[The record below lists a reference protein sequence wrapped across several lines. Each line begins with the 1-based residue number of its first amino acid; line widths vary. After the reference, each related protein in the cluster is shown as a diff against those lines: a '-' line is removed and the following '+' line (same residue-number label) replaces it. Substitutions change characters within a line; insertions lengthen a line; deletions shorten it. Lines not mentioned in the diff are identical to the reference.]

1 MGMAGIAG
9 FGAYVPRF
17 RLRVD
22 DIWDVWVNQIETPA
36 AIKDRRGLV
45 EKAVTRWDE
54 DAVTMA
60 VAAAKA
66 GLENASIS
74 ADELEAIYFGS
85 CTNPYTSKASVLGV
99 AEALT
104 AKREIISADLQF
116 ATKSG
121 TAVLQVCAALVDS
134 GRATYALAVGSD
146 ALSRHVPPND
156 PLEYS
161 AGAGAAALVI
171 SRKNVLAEIENMY
184 TYNTHTPEFF
194 RLDGE
199 RYIKHAASEDGEYLW
214 GYREHVKKAVEGYF
228 KKFGGQPKDFAY
240 LAISQPDGRLPV
252 NVSQELGFSEGQVK
266 PGLLVAE
273 IGDCG
278 SASSLLSLVSILG
291 QAEPKERI
299 LVVSYGFGAGCD
311 VISLKTTDLLQ
322 QARGRKAGT
331 PSLKELIRDK
341 EYLGYAQYL
350 RQERKLIQEY
360 V

>member
-1 MGMAGIAG
+1 MAGIAG
-9 FGAYVPRF
+9 YGAYVPRF

-22 DIWDVWVNQIETPA
+22 DIWDVWMNQIDPPGV
-36 AIKDRRGLV
+36 IKEMRGLE

-66 GLENASIS
+66 GLEHARVS
-74 ADELEAIYFGS
+74 ADDVEAMFFGS
-85 CTNPYTSKASVLGV
+85 CTNPYVSKASVTGI

-104 AKREIISADLQF
+104 ASREIISADLQF

-121 TAVLQVCAALVDS
+121 TAAMQVCVAMLDS
-134 GRATYALAVGSD
+134 GRVKYALAIGSD

-156 PLEYS
+156 TLEYS
-161 AGAGAAALVI
+161 AGSGAAALVM
-171 SRKNVLAEIENMY
+171 SRQNVIAEIEEMY

-199 RYIKHAASEDGEYLW
+199 RYIKHAASEDGQYLW
-214 GYREHVKKAVEGYF
+214 GYEEHVNKAVQGYF
-228 KKFGGQPKDFAY
+228 TKVGVAARDFSY
-240 LAISQPDGRLPV
+240 LAISQPDGALPLKV
-252 NVSQELGFSEGQVK
+252 GQALGFDAGQIT
-266 PGLLVAE
+266 PGLLVSQ

-278 SASSLLSLVSILG
+278 SASSLLSLIAVLEK
-291 QAEPKERI
+291 AEPGQRI

-311 VISLKTTDLLQ
+311 VISLRATDLLLRQ
-322 QARGRKAGT
+322 RKQETAYR
-331 PSLKELIRDK
+331 SLQEMIRDK
-341 EYLGYAQYL
+341 EYLSYAQHL

>member
-1 MGMAGIAG
+1 MIMAGIAG
-9 FGAYVPRF
+9 YGAYVPRF

-22 DIWDVWVNQIETPA
+22 DIWDVWMNQIDTPA
-36 AIKDRRGLV
+36 VIKEMRGLE

-66 GLENASIS
+66 GLENARIS
-74 ADELEAIYFGS
+74 ADEVEAMFFGS
-85 CTNPYTSKASVLGV
+85 CTNPYASKASILGV

-104 AKREIISADLQF
+104 ARRDIISADVQF

-121 TAVLQVCAALVDS
+121 TAVLQICAAMVDS
-134 GRATYALAVGSD
+134 GRTKYALAIGSD

-156 PLEYS
+156 LLEYS
-161 AGAGAAALVI
+161 AGAGAAALVM
-171 SRKNVLAEIENMY
+171 SRENVVAEIETVY

-214 GYREHVKKAVEGYF
+214 GFREHVNKAVQGYF
-228 KKFGGQPKDFAY
+228 KKFGGRPQDFAY
-240 LAISQPDGRLPV
+240 LAISQPDGCLPV
-252 NVSQELGFSEGQVK
+252 KVSQGLGFNEDQIR
-266 PGLLVAE
+266 PGLLVSE

-278 SASSLLSLVSILG
+278 SASSLLSLIAILEKAQPG
-291 QAEPKERI
+291 QRI
-299 LVVSYGFGAGCD
+299 LLVSYGFGAGCD
-311 VISLKTTDLLQ
+311 VISLKATDLLPRQ
-322 QARGRKAGT
+322 RAQKADY
-331 PSLKELIRDK
+331 PSLKEVIADK
-341 EYLGYAQYL
+341 EYLSYAQYL

>member
-1 MGMAGIAG
+1 MAGIAG
-9 FGAYVPRF
+9 YGAFVPRF

-22 DIWDVWVNQIETPA
+22 DIWDVWMNQIDPPA
-36 AIKDRRGLV
+36 VIKEMRGLE

-54 DAVTMA
+54 DATTMA

-66 GLENASIS
+66 GLEKAAIS
-74 ADELEAIYFGS
+74 ADDVGAMFFGS
-85 CTNPYTSKASVLGV
+85 CTNPYVSKASILGV

-104 AKREIISADLQF
+104 DSREIISADVQF

-121 TAVLQVCAALVDS
+121 TAALQVCTAMVDS
-134 GRATYALAVGSD
+134 GRVKYALAIASD

-156 PLEYS
+156 TLEYS

-171 SRKNVLAEIENMY
+171 SQHNVIAEIEAMY

-199 RYIKHAASEDGEYLW
+199 RYIKHAASEDGQYLW
-214 GYREHVKKAVEGYF
+214 GYEEHVKKAIQGYF
-228 KKFGGQPKDFAY
+228 KKIGGEPQDFAY
-240 LAISQPDGRLPV
+240 VAISQPDGCLPIK
-252 NVSQELGFSEGQVK
+252 VSQALGFNERQIK
-266 PGLLVAE
+266 PGLLVSE

-278 SASSLLSLVSILG
+278 SASSLLSLIAVLEHAEAG
-291 QAEPKERI
+291 QRI
-299 LVVSYGFGAGCD
+299 LIVSYGFGAGCD
-311 VISLKTTDLLQ
+311 VISLRATDMLPRQREQKTSY
-322 QARGRKAGT
+322 
-331 PSLKELIRDK
+331 PSLKEIIRDK
-341 EYLGYAQYL
+341 EYISYAQYL

>member
-1 MGMAGIAG
+1 MAGIAG
-9 FGAYVPRF
+9 FGAFVPRY

-22 DIWDVWVNQIETPA
+22 DIWDVWINQIDPPGV
-36 AIKDRRGLV
+36 IKEMRGLE

-66 GLENASIS
+66 ALGHAHIS
-74 ADELEAIYFGS
+74 ADDVEVMFFGS
-85 CTNPYTSKASVLGV
+85 CTNPYVSKASVTGI

-104 AKREIISADLQF
+104 DRREIMSGDLQF

-121 TAVLQVCAALVDS
+121 TAAMQVCAAMIDAR
-134 GRATYALAVGSD
+134 RARYALAIGSD

-156 PLEYS
+156 TLEYS
-161 AGAGAAALVI
+161 AGSGAAALIMSQENVI
-171 SRKNVLAEIENMY
+171 ADIEDLY

-199 RYIKHAASEDGEYLW
+199 RYIKHAASEDGQYLW
-214 GYREHVKKAVEGYF
+214 GYEEHVNKAVQGYF
-228 KKFGGQPKDFAY
+228 NKYGGAARDFAY
-240 LAISQPDGRLPV
+240 LAISQPDGALPLKV
-252 NVSQELGFSEGQVK
+252 GKGLGFDARQIT
-266 PGLLVAE
+266 PGLLASQ

-278 SASSLLSLVSILG
+278 SASSLLSLIAVLEK
-291 QAEPKERI
+291 AEPGQRI

-311 VISLKTTDLLQ
+311 VISLRATDLLSQ
-322 QARGRKAGT
+322 RRKQENAY
-331 PSLKELIRDK
+331 PSLEEMIRDK
-341 EYLGYAQYL
+341 EYLSYAQHL

>member
-1 MGMAGIAG
+1 MAGIAG
-9 FGAYVPRF
+9 YGAFIPRF

-22 DIWDVWVNQIETPA
+22 DIWDVWMNQIDPPGV
-36 AIKDRRGLV
+36 IKEMRGLE
-45 EKAVTRWDE
+45 EKAVCRWDE

-66 GLENASIS
+66 AVERARIS
-74 ADELEAIYFGS
+74 ADDVEALFFGS
-85 CTNPYTSKASVLGV
+85 CTNPYASKASVTGI

-104 AKREIISADLQF
+104 ARREIISADLQF

-121 TAVLQVCAALVDS
+121 TAAMQVCAAMLDS
-134 GRATYALAVGSD
+134 GRAKYALAIGSD

-156 PLEYS
+156 TLEYS
-161 AGAGAAALVI
+161 AGSAAAALVM
-171 SRKNVLAEIENMY
+171 SRENVIAEIEDMY

-199 RYIKHAASEDGEYLW
+199 RYIKHAASEDGQYLW
-214 GYREHVKKAVEGYF
+214 GYEEHVNKAVQNYF
-228 KKFGGQPKDFAY
+228 TKAGGTARDFAY
-240 LAISQPDGRLPV
+240 LAISSPDGALPLKV
-252 NVSQELGFSEGQVK
+252 GQELGFDARQIT
-266 PGLLVAE
+266 PGLFVSQ

-278 SASSLLSLVSILG
+278 SASSLLSLIAVLG
-291 QAEPKERI
+291 KAEPGQRI

-311 VISLKTTDLLQ
+311 VISLRATDLLSQ
-322 QARGRKAGT
+322 QRKQEST
-331 PSLKELIRDK
+331 YPSLQEMVGDK
-341 EYLGYAQYL
+341 EYLNYAQYL

>member
-1 MGMAGIAG
+1 MAGISG
-9 FGAYVPRF
+9 YGAYIPRY
-17 RLRVD
+17 RLKVD
-22 DIWDVWVNQIETPA
+22 DIWDVWMNQIDPPA
-36 AIKDRRGLV
+36 VIKEMRGLE

-66 GLENASIS
+66 GLENARIA
-74 ADELEAIYFGS
+74 ADQVDAMFFGS

-104 AKREIISADLQF
+104 ARREIISADLQF

-121 TAVLQVCAALVDS
+121 TAVLHVCAAMVDA
-134 GRATYALAVGSD
+134 GMARYALAIGSD

-156 PLEYS
+156 TLEYS
-161 AGAGAAALVI
+161 AGSGAAALVV
-171 SRKNVLAEIENMY
+171 SRENVIAEIEAMY

-199 RYIKHAASEDGEYLW
+199 RYIKHAASEDGQYLW
-214 GYREHVKKAVEGYF
+214 GYQEHISKAVQGYF
-228 KKFGGQPKDFAY
+228 NKFGGQARDFTY
-240 LAISQPDGRLPV
+240 LAISQPDGALPLKV
-252 NVSQELGFSEGQVK
+252 GQGLGFDAGQIT
-266 PGLLVAE
+266 PGLLVSE

-278 SASSLLSLVSILG
+278 SASSLLSLIAILER
-291 QAEPKERI
+291 AEPGQKI

-311 VISLKTTDLLQ
+311 VISLKITDLLPEQ
-322 QARGRKAGT
+322 RSKKGGF
-331 PSLKELIRDK
+331 PSLKEIIQDK
-341 EYLGYAQYL
+341 EYLSYAQYL

>member
-1 MGMAGIAG
+1 MAGIAG
-9 FGAYVPRF
+9 YGAYVPRF

-22 DIWDVWVNQIETPA
+22 DIWDVWMNQIDPPGV
-36 AIKDRRGLV
+36 IKEMRGLE
-45 EKAVTRWDE
+45 EKAVCRWDE

-66 GLENASIS
+66 GLEHARVS
-74 ADELEAIYFGS
+74 ADDVEAMFFGS
-85 CTNPYTSKASVLGV
+85 CTNPYVSKPSVTGI

-104 AKREIISADLQF
+104 ARREIISGDLQF

-121 TAVLQVCAALVDS
+121 TAVMQVCAALLDS
-134 GRATYALAVGSD
+134 GRVRYALAIGSD

-156 PLEYS
+156 TLEYS
-161 AGAGAAALVI
+161 AGSGAAALVM
-171 SRKNVLAEIENMY
+171 SRENVVAEIEEMY

-199 RYIKHAASEDGEYLW
+199 RYIKHAASEDGEHLW
-214 GYREHVKKAVEGYF
+214 GYEEHVNKAVQGYF
-228 KKFGGQPKDFAY
+228 NKVGGAARDFAY
-240 LAISQPDGRLPV
+240 LAISQPDGALPLKV
-252 NVSQELGFSEGQVK
+252 GQGLGFDAGQIT
-266 PGLLVAE
+266 PGLLAAQ

-278 SASSLLSLVSILG
+278 SASSLLSLIAVLG
-291 QAEPKERI
+291 KAEPGQRI

-311 VISLKTTDLLQ
+311 VISLRATDLLTQ
-322 QARGRKAGT
+322 IRKQETTYA
-331 PSLKELIRDK
+331 SLQEMIRDK